1 MTIRNWL
8 RLFWTTL
15 LIGSAASLAAGAVL
29 VALFDDF
36 SLMELSKPGFNWPT
50 IAFIVL
56 SGSTISVISH
66 VGFFSYLIVR
76 DIFLGLL
83 RSMRLWEIAQ
93 IIFVAVA
100 FEMLTYVRFSLYA
113 SEGEGW
119 ISYTVLPA
127 AVLAVAAAIAV
138 WKSFMT
144 NRMAFIPSLFF
155 MYAATLLEAVPAMK
169 YNSMSSIIFML
180 VPLMASNAWQILV
193 LPKYLKSKR
202 NGSREPLQQTTV

>member
-1 MTIRNWL
+1 LTIRNWL

-15 LIGSAASLAAGAVL
+15 LTGSAASLAAGAVL

-36 SLMELSKPGFNWPT
+36 TLMELSKPGLNWPT

-76 DIFLGLL
+76 DIFLGFL
-83 RSMRLWEIAQ
+83 RSMRLWEIVQ
-93 IIFVAVA
+93 IIFVAVG
-100 FEMLTYVRFSLYA
+100 FEMLTYVRYSLYA
-113 SEGEGW
+113 SDGESW
-119 ISYTVLPA
+119 LSYTVLPA
-127 AVLAVAAAIAV
+127 IVLAIAAGTAA
-138 WKSFMT
+138 WKALLT
-144 NRMAFIPSLFF
+144 NRSAFIPSLFF
-155 MYAATLLEAVPAMK
+155 MYVATLLEAVPAMK

-180 VPLMASNAWQILV
+180 VPLMASNAWQILM

-202 NGSREPLQQTTV
+202 NGSSEPLQQTTA